1 MTHRKEIIQI
11 LPLIYQ
17 IVVWV
22 TNVLNQYEI
31 FYIWGFNH
39 ESGNNMFKGKKV
51 PHTFVIVFGFIV
63 AAAILTWFVPGGEF
77 QRESVE
83 VNGQSRE
90 VIVESSFEY
99 VESEPQTWQVFSA
112 LFDGFVDKA
121 DIIVFIIIIGGA
133 FWIMNESR
141 AIDVGIQ
148 TFLIQVRKLERF
160 RTFRFLGV
168 DNIVITM
175 IMLVFSIFGAT
186 FGMSEETI
194 AFTIIFIPL
203 AISMGYDSIVGVSLC
218 FVAAGLGFA
227 GALLNPFTIGI
238 AQGLSSLPLF
248 SGIEYRLFCWVIINL
263 IGIGWILR
271 YAARLRKDPTRSP
284 VYEEDAYWRKKEGVN
299 IKEMKYHTPLS
310 AWITYILLTVIM
322 IIFSVRDPLITL
334 KVGNGEYSG
343 YFLPVITSLFAITGF
358 FSLRKSIHFY
368 ILDLLAFTMV
378 FLIVGV
384 MGYSWYVKEIATLF
398 LVLGLV
404 SGIAMNSSANEIV
417 KQFSA
422 GMKDILTA
430 AFVVGLAG
438 GILVILED
446 GKVIDT
452 LLYYMSSSME
462 EFGKV
467 ASVSMMYVIQTMIN
481 IVIPSGS
488 AKAALTMPMMSQFS
502 DLIGVSRQ
510 ATVMAFQFGDGFTNM
525 ITPTSPVLIGVLG
538 IARIPYEKWVKW
550 IIPFMAVLILT
561 GWLLLLPT
569 VLMDLAGF

>member
-1 MTHRKEIIQI
+1 VTHRKEIIQI